1 MCEIK
6 EGEIGTLLKG
16 GLVRL
21 RDGSVYHLK
30 DCSFG
35 VGGRLV
41 LSVSMPKPIF
51 KKKIEVEGA
60 SNLEGVPISLIDT
73 QLSVKEIPT
82 FVISEH
88 VLVASEPEPPL
99 EIESTLLG
107 GLSIGLAFLFKK
119 VTGLDR
125 ELKAGSCEIRHQEAI
140 TRIAKLEGKVLR
152 KQIVDGA
159 KFVKSKIDER
169 KETSDD

>member
-41 LSVSMPKPIF
+41 LNATTPPI
-51 KKKIEVEGA
+51 KKEIEVKGA
-60 SNLEGVPISLIDT
+60 SNLEGVSLSLIDT
-73 QLSVKEIPT
+73 QLLVEEMPVL
-82 FVISEH
+82 FISEQAT
-88 VLVASEPEPPL
+88 LAPDPEPPL
-99 EIESTLLG
+99 EIESTILG
-107 GLSIGLAFLFKK
+107 GLSLGLAFVFKK
-119 VTGLDR
+119 LAGLDR
-125 ELKAGSCEIRHQEAI
+125 ELRAGSCEIRHQEAI

-152 KQIVDGA
+152 KQLVDGA

-169 KETSDD
+169 KETSEED